1 MSTNPS
7 SDAELALPPDIQ
19 QLITPRG
26 LLKMGLS
33 RLAFALGLFVALG
46 FVVNSGMVLWRKLIL
61 GGIAGGLGL
70 ALFSFSVTVLVTG
83 GAPHRRRRM
92 LTERVVQHL
101 REQHPWVLR
110 PDVMVSDYWR
120 KWQPMQ
126 FPGIT
131 QRRTYG
137 ALGVFLLLSC
147 GVIVS
152 TGGILSPAL
161 PLLIVFCLFIGSII
175 PKQATPPFVW
185 GVLSL
190 VWGLAWVATHG
201 LVPGYIPGV
210 FGGDALV
217 PQSKSLVYAQA
228 AAFSLFLMWS
238 VFGANRFQVVFLS
251 AVQKALDARDE
262 ALQSHTEHA
271 ATLTA
276 LSGEIAHELKN
287 PLASVKGLAT
297 LIGRDLE
304 GKPAERLAVLQR
316 EVGRMEEILE
326 GFLNFS
332 RPLLPLHQEEQPL
345 RHLCDSV
352 VALHEGLARE
362 HEVTLTVVE
371 EQAVH
376 AWCDTR
382 KVKQVLINLVQ
393 NALDASPVG
402 ATVELV
408 LLGGREARVEVRDRG
423 AGLPE
428 SVRARLFEPG
438 VTTKERGSGLGL
450 ALARGLVRQHGGE
463 LTLEDREGGGCV
475 AALTLPT
482 RRPASSVEGE
492 AA

>member
-1 MSTNPS
+1 
-7 SDAELALPPDIQ
+7 
-19 QLITPRG
+19 
-26 LLKMGLS
+26 
-33 RLAFALGLFVALG
+33 VW
-46 FVVNSGMVLWRKLIL
+46 WRKYVL
-61 GGIAGGLGL
+61 GGLAGGLGV
-70 ALFSFSVTVLVTG
+70 AMFSFSMTVLVWG
-83 GAPHRRRRM
+83 WQPGRRHRM
-92 LTERVVQHL
+92 LAERMVRHL

-120 KWQPMQ
+120 KWQPKQ
-126 FPGIT
+126 FPGMT

-137 ALGVFLLLSC
+137 ALGMFLFLSC
-147 GVIVS
+147 GVILS

-161 PLLIVFCLFIGSII
+161 PLLIVYCLFIGSIM
-175 PKQATPPFVW
+175 PKQATPPFVL
-185 GVLSL
+185 GVLLL
-190 VWGLAWVATHG
+190 VWGFAWLATHR
-201 LVPGYIPGV
+201 LLSGYIPDV
-210 FGGDALV
+210 FGGDALLTT
-217 PQSKSLVYAQA
+217 SKALVYTQA
-228 AAFSLFLMWS
+228 AAFSLFVMWS

-362 HEVTLTVVE
+362 REVTLTIVE

-393 NALDASPVG
+393 NALDASLAG
-402 ATVELV
+402 STVELV

-423 AGLPE
+423 TGLSE

-438 VTTKERGSGLGL
+438 VTTKARGSGLGL

-463 LTLEDREGGGCV
+463 LTLMDREGGGCV

-482 RRPASSVEGE
+482 RRPASTVEGE

>member
-1 MSTNPS
+1 MSTSPT
-7 SDAELALPPDIQ
+7 SDTELALPPEIEK
-19 QLITPRG
+19 LITPRG
-26 LLKMGLS
+26 LLMMGLS

-46 FVVNSGMVLWRKLIL
+46 FVVRSDMVLWRKLIL

-70 ALFSFSVTVLVTG
+70 ALFSFSMTVLVMG
-83 GAPHRRRRM
+83 WPPHRRRRM
-92 LTERVVQHL
+92 LAERVAQHL

-137 ALGVFLLLSC
+137 ALAVFLLLSF
-147 GVIVS
+147 GVIVA

-185 GVLSL
+185 GALAL

-217 PQSKSLVYAQA
+217 PQSKALVYAQA
-228 AAFSLFLMWS
+228 GAFSLFLMWS

-362 HEVTLTVVE
+362 HEVTLTVVD
-371 EQAVH
+371 EQAVY

-393 NALDASPVG
+393 NALDASPAG

-423 AGLPE
+423 TGLSE
-428 SVRARLFEPG
+428 SVRERLFEPG
-438 VTTKERGSGLGL
+438 VTTKARGSGLGL

-475 AALTLPT
+475 AALTLPV
-482 RRPASSVEGE
+482 RRPASKVEGE